1 MHVEKEL
8 EEQEEDIWIKTFSSA
23 LSIKN
28 IEITNYL
35 NCEPKFNGVFS
46 RNSLPR
52 IKERA
57 YVINLDDKKKS
68 KGTHWVSLFIDRNT
82 AVYFDSFGIEHI
94 PLEGLNKIKD
104 NQLLTIYLEYKMMN
118 ILCVDFIVLLS

>member
-1 MHVEKEL
+1 MYVEKEL

-52 IKERA
+52 IKEKA
-57 YVINLDDKKKS
+57 YVINLDDKKKV
-68 KGTHWVSLFIDRNT
+68 K
-82 AVYFDSFGIEHI
+82 EHI
-94 PLEGLNKIKD
+94 GFHYLLIEIQLYTLILLELNIF
-104 NQLLTIYLEYKMMN
+104 L
-118 ILCVDFIVLLS
+118 

>member
-28 IEITNYL
+28 IENTTYL
-35 NCEPKFNGVFS
+35 NYEPKFNGVFS

-57 YVINLDDKKKS
+57 YVINLNDKKKV
-68 KGTHWVSLFIDRNT
+68 K
-82 AVYFDSFGIEHI
+82 EHI
-94 PLEGLNKIKD
+94 GFHYLLIEIQLYTLILLELNIF
-104 NQLLTIYLEYKMMN
+104 L
-118 ILCVDFIVLLS
+118 

>member
-35 NCEPKFNGVFS
+35 NCEPIFNGVFS

-57 YVINLDDKKKS
+57 YVINLNDKKK
-68 KGTHWVSLFIDRNT
+68 
-82 AVYFDSFGIEHI
+82 
-94 PLEGLNKIKD
+94 
-104 NQLLTIYLEYKMMN
+104 
-118 ILCVDFIVLLS
+118 

>member
-28 IEITNYL
+28 IENTNYL
-35 NCEPKFNGVFS
+35 NYEPKFNGVFS

-57 YVINLDDKKKS
+57 YVINLNDKKKV
-68 KGTHWVSLFIDRNT
+68 K
-82 AVYFDSFGIEHI
+82 EHI
-94 PLEGLNKIKD
+94 GFHYLLIEIQLYTLILLELNIF
-104 NQLLTIYLEYKMMN
+104 L
-118 ILCVDFIVLLS
+118 

>member
-1 MHVEKEL
+1 MYVEKEL

-28 IEITNYL
+28 IENTNYL
-35 NCEPKFNGVFS
+35 NYEPKFNGVFS

-57 YVINLDDKKKS
+57 YVINLNDKKKV
-68 KGTHWVSLFIDRNT
+68 K
-82 AVYFDSFGIEHI
+82 EHI
-94 PLEGLNKIKD
+94 GFHYLLIEIQLYTLILLELNIF
-104 NQLLTIYLEYKMMN
+104 L
-118 ILCVDFIVLLS
+118 